1 MRLVDAGVTVKDRIL
16 LHLLDHWGQIQR
28 AEWPVSLTQDG
39 IAGVVGISRSHV
51 AVTLPDLIEEDM
63 VETSTQRV
71 EGRPRRVKVYSHTFK
86 GGSYIGSTAQRLLQ
100 TEVTAVDGTGEWD
113 LPLDGLIQVHR
124 VHMLSAL
131 RLVDADNRID
141 LRKAVELASPAEE
154 EVEEEA
160 EAGWAEVEEEGE
172 ESVEKDAVEKDTVE
186 EVISAELVEGA
197 GPIPAPAE
205 EMATPGTFLPGDIQQ
220 ISRIPVA
227 QSRAALDG
235 QPQGQWQGYGQYP
248 PQQAYYWSPLRFGTG
263 RRPSVAYVSAML
275 VLGFLSLI
283 SAVALFG
290 LSPTV
295 CAVGWIPLMII
306 GAVFALTGFKSAWAL
321 GPRREVWTTVALAA
335 YLSIGVVMVAF
346 AVFGQEVV
354 VDLLWAG
361 LILGIPSLVLAAGTG
376 RRVER
381 RASFMLLIGPV
392 MMIAALT
399 MAVIDPEGMGRTGA
413 MPLLI
418 VTVGASWTFVGWGM
432 VRHSEEVETSPLV
445 VAGGSIG
452 LAIAA
457 VAGAG
462 NLAVEGDLSTVLGVA
477 VALWVMAAAYMAAI
491 SLLPSLVH
499 LRPDLNLV
507 YTALAISGA
516 AALLTAS
523 AFFVWGG
530 LISVGVLEAVI
541 AVGMLTMVAPE
552 MREIG
557 TRGMLL
563 TVLGVLIAVTT
574 VLAVSLGL

>member
-16 LHLLDHWGQIQR
+16 LHLLDYWGQIQR

-71 EGRPRRVKVYSHTFK
+71 EGRPRRVKVYSLTFK
-86 GGSYIGSTAQRLLQ
+86 GGSYIGSTAQRLLR
-100 TEVTAVDGTGEWD
+100 TEVTAVDDTGEWD
-113 LPLDGLIQVHR
+113 LPLDGLIQVHK

-131 RLVDADNRID
+131 RLVDTDNRID
-141 LRKAVELASPAEE
+141 LRKAGDLASLTEE

-160 EAGWAEVEEEGE
+160 EVDWAEVEEEGE
-172 ESVEKDAVEKDTVE
+172 KAVGDTL
-186 EVISAELVEGA
+186 SAELVEA
-197 GPIPAPAE
+197 AVPVPTPAE
-205 EMATPGTFLPGDIQQ
+205 KMATPDTVVPGGA
-220 ISRIPVA
+220 PEVPGPHMA
-227 QSRAALDG
+227 QSQATPGG
-235 QPQGQWQGYGQYP
+235 QPDGQWQGYGQYP
-248 PQQAYYWSPLRFGTG
+248 PQQAYYWSPLRFGSG
-263 RRPSVAYVSAML
+263 RRPSGAYVSAML

-306 GAVFALTGFKSAWAL
+306 GAVFALTGFKSTWAL
-321 GPRREVWTTVALAA
+321 GPRREAWTTVALAA
-335 YLSIGVVMVAF
+335 YMSIGIVMVAF
-346 AVFGQEVV
+346 AVFGPEVV

-376 RRVER
+376 RSVER

-399 MAVIDPEGMGRTGA
+399 MAVIDPEGLGRTGA

-418 VTVGASWTFVGWGM
+418 VTVAASWTFVGWVM
-432 VRHSEEVETSPLV
+432 VRHSEEVEPSPLV

-462 NLAVEGDLSTVLGVA
+462 NLAVEGDLSPVLGVA
-477 VALWVMAAAYMAAI
+477 VALWVLAAAYVAAI

-499 LRPDLNLV
+499 LRPDARTV
-507 YTALAISGA
+507 YTVLAISGA

-530 LISVGVLEAVI
+530 LLSVGVLEAVI
-541 AVGMLTMVAPE
+541 AVGMLALVAPE
-552 MREIG
+552 MREVG

-563 TVLGVLIAVTT
+563 TVLGVLIAATT
-574 VLAVSLGL
+574 VLAVSVGL